1 MLCLTRTLFW
11 LMLYI
16 KSKQSLC
23 HIGWYEHVSRS
34 KPGPLCKVCT
44 AYPTCQCIIFQAV
57 DPGTVLCCLCQF
69 ANLHVGL
76 FLGSACFLS
85 HGVLPKTIFVI
96 FVFVVWFVL
105 SVVLSGNWFKVNVM
119 GTCQLVASQWFSQW
133 MNLKLCFQIRVVS
146 LSFQEDL
153 PLPSLVEIESSNHYT
168 KHLLNPDDRQISS
181 TCQAQM
187 TGNRQI
193 CFSVLLLLCL
203 NQASIISDNLSFPD
217 IMDLALGSVQSC
229 SLSQVCLKCDNWTHV

>member
-1 MLCLTRTLFW
+1 MLPVPVCKSSCWLVSWLSLFSVPW
-11 LMLYI
+11 RVAKDNICYI
-16 KSKQSLC
+16 CFCGLIC
-23 HIGWYEHVSRS
+23 TVSRAQWQLIQGRRNGHL
-34 KPGPLCKVCT
+34 P
-44 AYPTCQCIIFQAV
+44 I
-57 DPGTVLCCLCQF
+57 
-69 ANLHVGL
+69 
-76 FLGSACFLS
+76 GS
-85 HGVLPKTIFVI
+85 
-96 FVFVVWFVL
+96 L
-105 SVVLSGNWFKVNVM
+105 SVVLTVN
-119 GTCQLVASQWFSQW
+119 
-133 MNLKLCFQIRVVS
+133 CFQIRVVS
-146 LSFQEDL
+146 LSLQEDL

-181 TCQAQM
+181 TCQTQM